1 MAWYAIRTV
10 YHFGVKNDGTNIFE
24 ERIVC
29 FRADSDELAHDRARQ
44 EADEY
49 ASEHGLVAHNDQ
61 SGYRLDDGDLVDG
74 FEVWSE
80 CFESRLSLDAFVR
93 DRYRRFDYAPD

>member
-29 FRADSDELAHDRARQ
+29 FRADSDELAYRRARQ
-44 EADEY
+44 EAVKY
-49 ASEHGLVAHNDQ
+49 ATEHNFVAHPDQ
-61 SGYRLDDGDLVDG
+61 SGYRLDEGDLVDG

-80 CFESRLSLDAFVR
+80 CFESRSSLDEFVR
-93 DRYRRFDYAPD
+93 DRYRRFAYVPD